1 MDEQEVSIPK
11 IDGVFDE
18 KFAMPT
24 QDCEIEKAQEKPVRE
39 RTLNWLVSDL
49 SEQTTSVYEAI
60 KVAAIRARQ
69 IGRRQKQEIDNF
81 NSTQQAIEIVNP
93 EEEVTDEPGI
103 DHFHHI
109 KPIVQ
114 ALQELSEGKV
124 NFYYPEKDTKED
136 E

>member
-1 MDEQEVSIPK
+1 MEEKEFSTPK

-18 KFAMPT
+18 TFAMPT
-24 QDCEIEKAQEKPVRE
+24 QDCDIAKTQAKPVRE
-39 RTLNWLVSDL
+39 RSLNWLVSDL
-49 SEQTTSVYEAI
+49 SEHTTSVYEAI

-81 NSTQQAIEIVNP
+81 NSTMQAIEIVNP
-93 EEEVTDEPGI
+93 DEEVTDEPGI

-124 NFYYPEKDTKED
+124 SFHYPEKETKES